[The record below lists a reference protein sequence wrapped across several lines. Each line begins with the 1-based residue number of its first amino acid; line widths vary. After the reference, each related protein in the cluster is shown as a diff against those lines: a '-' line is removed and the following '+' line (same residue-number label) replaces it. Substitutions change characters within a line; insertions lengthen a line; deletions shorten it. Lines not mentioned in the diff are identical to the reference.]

1 MISLRSYIGIKI
13 PGGGN
18 MEKLFSL
25 VLCFLISGVFAPAG
39 FSQEIDLGESLSLR
53 GRESV
58 LNIKFEAL
66 EDKFCYVYIEQ
77 SVAGKRIS
85 SETVIFSAVE
95 GELRYEKGEHILL
108 FYIEENKIVALLDDD
123 R

>member
-1 MISLRSYIGIKI
+1 
-13 PGGGN
+13 

-25 VLCFLISGVFAPAG
+25 VLCFLISGVFASAG
-39 FSQEIDLGESLSLR
+39 FSQEINLGESLSL
-53 GRESV
+53 GGKESV

-66 EDKFCYVYIEQ
+66 KDKFCHVYIEQ
-77 SVAGKRIS
+77 SVAEKIIS

-95 GELRYEKGEHILL
+95 GELHYEKGEHILL
-108 FYIEENKIVALLDDD
+108 FYIEENKIVALLDND